1 MNINIQIFV
10 LTLFFWINTQEFS
23 GHCLVYNIGETQTI
37 SNELLNKMY

>member
-23 GHCLVYNIGETQTI
+23 GRCLVYNIGETQTI